1 MSRTRAEEG
10 EARRSAAR
18 PDGQHAGYRR
28 GGACSR
34 RGRLFISIAL
44 RVDGGVLPIDARR
57 SPCGY
62 QTEKKRPVRMSGSG
76 KVDELIEASRE
87 LYDRKLIHAAGGNT
101 SVRDGD
107 VVRITQTG
115 AELSK
120 LTPEKIVTV
129 DLEGKV
135 LEGSGPSREM
145 DMHLAMYQAKPCRR
159 SSMSSDL
166 CDCLFDADQRRVFQ
180 RSATLYGCFLR
191 AGRTVPV
198 IKYHPSGAH
207 SLHEA
212 VAALAPDY
220 HAILLRQHGVIVAGA
235 DMSVA
240 IGVVEEVQCC
250 QIAVA
255 TGLKGARLTDDQL
268 QAIDDALGAP
278 E

>member
-1 MSRTRAEEG
+1 
-10 EARRSAAR
+10 
-18 PDGQHAGYRR
+18 
-28 GGACSR
+28 
-34 RGRLFISIAL
+34 
-44 RVDGGVLPIDARR
+44 
-57 SPCGY
+57 
-62 QTEKKRPVRMSGSG
+62 MSGSG

-115 AELSK
+115 AELGK

-135 LEGSGPSREM
+135 LEGSGPSKEM
-145 DMHLAMYQAKPCRR
+145 DMHLAMYRAR
-159 SSMSSDL
+159 SNARAVVHVHPTYAIAYSALISGESSNAVPPYTAA
-166 CDCLFDADQRRVFQ
+166 FYV
-180 RSATLYGCFLR
+180 R
-191 AGRTVPV
+191 AGRVPM

-240 IGVVEEVQCC
+240 IGVVEEVEQCC

-268 QAIDDALGAP
+268 QAIDDALGRTWK
-278 E
+278 